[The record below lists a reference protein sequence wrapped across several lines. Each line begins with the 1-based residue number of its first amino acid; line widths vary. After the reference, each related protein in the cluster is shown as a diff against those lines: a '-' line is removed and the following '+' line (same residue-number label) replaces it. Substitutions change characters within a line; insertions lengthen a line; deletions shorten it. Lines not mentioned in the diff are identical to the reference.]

1 MKHRW
6 FKFWLVLFSVIISGC
21 ATTAEREAERA
32 RIQRAVDT
40 NAQLGAT
47 YLGRGQLAFAEEKL
61 KKALALDSAD
71 SQANNIMALLQ
82 WRLKDYDGAERFF
95 RKALDT
101 EKANPAAQNNYG
113 TFLCDRGK
121 VDDAV
126 AWFEKA
132 ASNPM
137 YNKSG
142 IAYENAGMCLMKKP
156 VPRTAERYFRQ
167 ALKYNS
173 KLPGSLYQM
182 AQISFDTGKTL
193 AARGFIQR
201 FFEVAKDAPESL
213 LLAVKIEHALHNR
226 NEEASYALRL
236 KSKFPDSPEAK
247 FLRKGRLGKSTR

>member
-1 MKHRW
+1 M
-6 FKFWLVLFSVIISGC
+6 
-21 ATTAEREAERA
+21 
-32 RIQRAVDT
+32 
-40 NAQLGAT
+40 GAT
-47 YLGRGQLAFAEEKL
+47 YLGRGQLRFAEEKL
-61 KKALALDSAD
+61 KRALALDPDD
-71 SQANNIMALLQ
+71 SQANNMMALLR

-137 YNKSG
+137 YNKPG
-142 IAYENAGMCLMKKP
+142 IAYENAGLCLMKKP

-167 ALKYNS
+167 ALKHNP
-173 KLPGSLYQM
+173 KLPRSLYQM
-182 AQISFDTGKTL
+182 AQISFDTGRTL

-201 FFEVAKDAPESL
+201 FFEVAKDTPESL
-213 LLAVKIEHALHNR
+213 LLAVKIEHALR
-226 NEEASYALRL
+226 NKNEGASYALRL

-247 FLRKGRLGKSTR
+247 FLRKGRLGRSTR